1 MKFLGP
7 DSRGAACLES
17 DRWRARFLLGQI
29 DCPTYFLYICVGGGA
44 GVGSLRRHLLAWRFS
59 DPSQIYRSAGC
70 LSQVLTGWFGLGGL
84 PGGPPEAPG
93 HEGTLLVLGCL
104 PGAPGPG
111 AKTTKPILVL
121 GIEGDVCG
129 PVSG

>member
-7 DSRGAACLES
+7 DSAACLES

-44 GVGSLRRHLLAWRFS
+44 GVGSLRCHLLAWRFS
-59 DPSQIYRSAGC
+59 DPSQIFRSAGC

-93 HEGTLLVLGCL
+93 QAQNVD
-104 PGAPGPG
+104 PAGAVISSPTPAG
-111 AKTTKPILVL
+111 AI
-121 GIEGDVCG
+121 VCTE
-129 PVSG
+129 